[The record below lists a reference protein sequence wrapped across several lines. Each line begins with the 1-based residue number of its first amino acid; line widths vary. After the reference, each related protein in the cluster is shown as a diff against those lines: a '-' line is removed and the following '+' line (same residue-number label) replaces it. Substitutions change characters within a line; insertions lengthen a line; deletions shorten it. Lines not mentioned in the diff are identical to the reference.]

1 LRGNAD
7 LTDNAD
13 ISGCGEL
20 QRHRYIVALNRNIR
34 GT

>member
-13 ISGCGEL
+13 VSGCGEL
-20 QRHRYIVALNRNIR
+20 KRNRYIVALNRNIS